1 MSPKN
6 GHQRRNNI
14 SGSNGK
20 GLRRA
25 EKLLLRRIGLAI
37 HSRLFEIQ
45 QPVEWLSFQSGVA
58 RSSIREIIAGR
69 SNPRLLTLQALA
81 QSLGFE
87 DVTALLVSIKNKK
100 SD

>member
-6 GHQRRNNI
+6 GNHRRVCSTN
-14 SGSNGK
+14 SRGK
-20 GLRRA
+20 SLRRSDR
-25 EKLLLRRIGLAI
+25 LFLRRIGLAI
-37 HSRLFEIQ
+37 HRRLFELE

-81 QSLGFE
+81 ESLGYK
-87 DVTALLVSIKNKK
+87 DVMELLAATKNIALT
-100 SD
+100 